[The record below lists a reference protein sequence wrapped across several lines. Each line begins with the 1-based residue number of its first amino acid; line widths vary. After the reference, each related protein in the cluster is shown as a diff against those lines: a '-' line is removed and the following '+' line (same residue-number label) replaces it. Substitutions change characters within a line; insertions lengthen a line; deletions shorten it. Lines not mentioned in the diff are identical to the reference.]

1 MSNDFILEACI
12 DSVESAQAVKDNGC
26 NRVELCSALFEG
38 GLTPT
43 PGTVRRI
50 QQTSGV
56 DIMAMIR
63 PRGGDFCY
71 SAEEFEVM
79 KEDLKIMKELGVTGV
94 VFGILKED
102 GTIDKERN
110 AELIA
115 LARPLKVTF
124 HRAFDVTPDPFA
136 ALETLIEL
144 GVERILTSGQD
155 KSVLEGIELI
165 AELHKKAAGRIILMP
180 GGGISERNFR
190 RIHET
195 LGFGEY
201 HVGLGSWKE
210 SAMKFRR
217 SYVPMGGALYPP
229 EYAVRG
235 YNTNALSSII
245 AQSK

>member
-1 MSNDFILEACI
+1 MSKDFIVEACI
-12 DSVESAQAVKDNGC
+12 DSVESAMAVEEVGC
-26 NRVELCSALFEG
+26 RRVELCSALFEG

-71 SAEEFEVM
+71 SREEFAVM
-79 KEDLKIMKELGVTGV
+79 KEDLKIMKELGVLGV
-94 VFGILKED
+94 VFGILRED
-102 GTIDKERN
+102 GTIDKERTG
-110 AELIA
+110 ELIA

-124 HRAFDVTPDPFA
+124 HRAFDVTPEPFA

-144 GVERILTSGQD
+144 GVDRILTSGQD
-155 KSVLEGIELI
+155 KSVLEGIDLI
-165 AELHKKAAGRIILMP
+165 AELHRKAGGRIIIMP
-180 GGGISERNFR
+180 GGGITERNFR

-201 HVGLGSWKE
+201 HIGLGSWKE

-235 YNTNALSSII
+235 YNAQALSTII
-245 AQSK
+245 SHT